1 MNLHLT
7 FIILQNWKPT
17 DESGE
22 LGQQGDASLSDD
34 DDDDDDGDDEG
45 EDDENQDDDDAD
57 VDCGEDVAVNVQ
69 SQLTLA
75 M

>member
-34 DDDDDDGDDEG
+34 DDDDDDDEG
-45 EDDENQDDDDAD
+45 DDDENQDDDDAD
-57 VDCGEDVAVNVQ
+57 ENGGEDVAVNVQ
-69 SQLTLA
+69 SQLMYTLA
-75 M
+75 L